1 MLLAPAAAARQWTNS
16 LSVMIGLAA
25 IFGAFSGVFGTAISA
40 SQDNLSTGPVIVL
53 VAAVFVLISFIFSP
67 GRGLL
72 FREIRFRQNRRDL
85 KLKKTLQ
92 LMYRIA
98 STHEN
103 ISHPHSIKILNDFQ
117 GFTRGTL
124 KTMEEREWIEI
135 EQKSWMLT
143 SKGYREASNL
153 FSKSTT
159 DDTATD

>member
-1 MLLAPAAAARQWTNS
+1 
-16 LSVMIGLAA
+16 
-25 IFGAFSGVFGTAISA
+25 
-40 SQDNLSTGPVIVL
+40 
-53 VAAVFVLISFIFSP
+53 
-67 GRGLL
+67 
-72 FREIRFRQNRRDL
+72 
-85 KLKKTLQ
+85 
-92 LMYRIA
+92 MYRIA